1 MGQVTL
7 TSLQQS
13 IFHEFARHESLKRKF
28 YLTGGTALSGFY
40 LHHRES
46 EDLDFFS
53 ENDFDNQL
61 ADKFID
67 KISRLLKLKANFT
80 QIEDTRIYELL
91 KGNNLKVKVDFNFYP
106 YKRLKK
112 GIRIDGVE
120 IDSLLDIATNKLQ
133 TMVSR
138 TEVKDFVDLYF
149 LLQKFT
155 FWDLLQAVKKKFN
168 LEEDVVLLGSNFLKV
183 EQFDVL
189 PKMSVPLTLK
199 ELQDFY
205 KAQTK
210 KIGMSVVED

>member
-7 TSLQQS
+7 TFLQQF
-13 IFHEFARHESLKRKF
+13 IFHEFANDESIKRKF

-67 KISRLLKLKANFT
+67 KISHFLKLKPNFT
-80 QIEDTRIYELL
+80 QIENTRIYELL
-91 KGNNLKVKVDFNFYP
+91 KGNNLKIKIDFNFYP

-112 GIRIDGVE
+112 GIIVEGVE
-120 IDSLLDIATNKLQ
+120 IDSLFDIATNKLQ
-133 TMVSR
+133 TIVSR

-155 FWDLLQAVKKKFN
+155 FWDLLHAVKKKFN
-168 LEEDVVLLGSNFLKV
+168 LEEDIVLLGSNFLKV

-189 PKMSVPLTLK
+189 PKMSVSLKLK

-205 KAQTK
+205 KAQAK
-210 KIGMSVVED
+210 KIGMSVVA